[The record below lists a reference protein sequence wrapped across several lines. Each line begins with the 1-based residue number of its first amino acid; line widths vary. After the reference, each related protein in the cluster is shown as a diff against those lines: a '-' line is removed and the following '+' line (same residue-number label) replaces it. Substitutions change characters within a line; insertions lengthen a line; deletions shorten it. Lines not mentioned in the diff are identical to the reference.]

1 MDRSVA
7 RFRIVGPSRRFVRGL
22 GVAAIAM
29 LAATACASEIH
40 RPIRPEYD
48 LRDPSATR
56 RLTAIS
62 TVERTGDR
70 TQVPA
75 LIELLDDEDESVRM
89 AAGAALKGLTGHDT
103 GYRAFAP
110 PEERRAAGRDVARV
124 VAPGIG
130 NGRSRVEV
138 PPPGGAGTP
147 RGYPCP
153 HPLTSPSSRTC
164 RRTRGS
170 SSSSACW
177 RGRARC
183 SPGFA
188 DDDCDRIELAVV
200 EGFTNIIRHGYGGRT
215 DQRIE
220 IRLAAPPGRFRMEFV
235 DWAKFVD
242 PSMIASRP
250 LDQVRPGGSA
260 ST

>member
-70 TQVPA
+70 TQIPA
-75 LIELLDDEDESVRM
+75 LIERLDDEDESVRM

-103 GYRAFAP
+103 GYRAFAG
-110 PEERRAAGRDVARV
+110 PEERRRQVATWSAWWRRASATDGAV
-124 VAPGIG
+124 V
-130 NGRSRVEV
+130 V
-138 PPPGGAGTP
+138 PPPGAGYTTGGTHVRTP
-147 RGYPCP
+147 
-153 HPLTSPSSRTC
+153 
-164 RRTRGS
+164 
-170 SSSSACW
+170 
-177 RGRARC
+177 
-183 SPGFA
+183 
-188 DDDCDRIELAVV
+188 
-200 EGFTNIIRHGYGGRT
+200 
-215 DQRIE
+215 
-220 IRLAAPPGRFRMEFV
+220 
-235 DWAKFVD
+235 
-242 PSMIASRP
+242 
-250 LDQVRPGGSA
+250 
-260 ST
+260 